1 MSNPIALIEKK
12 NEALVD
18 SRLMAEQLGITHE
31 AVLKTIDTY
40 IDVFHELQP
49 LRFEI
54 AVAKRKHGGGTPIRH
69 VLLSEDQSFL
79 LLTFSRN
86 TKRVVALKL
95 SLIQAFGRFRREQQ
109 NATDYLPFY
118 HELHDA
124 IKALAAYARQNGS
137 SSEER
142 VFHMTYN
149 KLINKYCGI
158 EAGDRQC
165 ISVSSRVNVNNATAA
180 IIATINRG
188 IELDTEYHE
197 IYKQAKVHVISVT
210 QIKRHYDAQPNLAI
224 SPAYASN

>member
-18 SRLMAEQLGITHE
+18 SRVMAEQLGITHE
-31 AVLKTIDTY
+31 AILKTIDTY
-40 IDVFHELQP
+40 SEAFQELQP

-54 AVAKRKHGGGTPIRH
+54 AVAQRKHGGGTPIRYA
-69 VLLSEDQSFL
+69 LLSEDQSFL

-95 SLIQAFGRFRREQQ
+95 SLIQAFGRFRRELQ

-124 IKALAAYARQNGS
+124 IKAMTTYARQNGS
-137 SSEER
+137 ASEER

-158 EAGDRQC
+158 EASHRQA
-165 ISVSSRVNVNNATAA
+165 IGVSSRVNVTNVTAV
-180 IIATINRG
+180 IIATIKRG
-188 IELDTEYHE
+188 IESDTDYHE
-197 IYKQAKVHVISVT
+197 IYKQAKANVISVT
-210 QIKRHYDAQPNLAI
+210 QIKQINEAQV
-224 SPAYASN
+224 SG